1 MPTHGPQTGTP
12 LRRFDQKELHTEFSN
27 DFQYSWTTL
36 AMTFFLVVY
45 LIVTAI
51 LLMNLL
57 IAAFND
63 TYMKLNQEA
72 ESQLKFAFSRI
83 TLEYSR

>member
-1 MPTHGPQTGTP
+1 
-12 LRRFDQKELHTEFSN
+12 
-27 DFQYSWTTL
+27 
-36 AMTFFLVVY
+36 MTFFLVVY